1 MAEIEASRNL
11 SAKVAVECLR
21 SNMSNG
27 ELMQKFRISPSGF
40 ADLLRQLFEKK
51 LINEQDMARR
61 GIRFKVTKK
70 SHAPE
75 QVTVTEPAP
84 ASRQE
89 EPEEFLDTVSLTE
102 LLSSGVSEPPQCE
115 PACEEETEID
125 SPEDTKTDGAS
136 AKKSRFSIGGLFKK
150 TN

>member
-1 MAEIEASRNL
+1 MAETEASRNL

-51 LINEQDMARR
+51 LISEQDMARR
-61 GIRFKVTKK
+61 GIKFKITKK
-70 SHAPE
+70 TQAPE
-75 QVTVTEPAP
+75 EVSVVRPPTVQ
-84 ASRQE
+84 RQE
-89 EPEEFLDTVSLTE
+89 EPEEEFLDTVSLTE
-102 LLSSGVSEPPQCE
+102 LLSSGASEPVPS
-115 PACEEETEID
+115 CEEENEIEP
-125 SPEDTKTDGAS
+125 PEETKTETPS
-136 AKKSRFSIGGLFKK
+136 ERKSRFSITGLFKK

>member
-1 MAEIEASRNL
+1 MAERETSRNL

-27 ELMQKFRISPSGF
+27 ELMQKFKISPSGF
-40 ADLLRQLFEKK
+40 ADLLRQLYEKK
-51 LINEQDMARR
+51 LISEQDMARR

-75 QVTVTEPAP
+75 QVAVTRPAP
-84 ASRQE
+84 VPSQE

-115 PACEEETEID
+115 PTCEEVTEIEV
-125 SPEDTKTDGAS
+125 PEDTKTDS
-136 AKKSRFSIGGLFKK
+136 PTSKKSRFNIGGLFKK
-150 TN
+150 GS